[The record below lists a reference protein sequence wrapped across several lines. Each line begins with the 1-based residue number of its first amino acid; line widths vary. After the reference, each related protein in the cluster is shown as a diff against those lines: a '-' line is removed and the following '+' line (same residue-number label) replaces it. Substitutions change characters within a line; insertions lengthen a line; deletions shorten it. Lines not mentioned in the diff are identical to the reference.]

1 MKQTDFAEKREA
13 ARKRREALKDL
24 SYQLKQLAK
33 ETLTNPG
40 EHTVNDLL
48 RKFYAGSGHSDL
60 RTFNEWKEAGYH
72 VRKGE
77 KAILLW
83 ATPKPSKQSKEAA
96 KSAGKDEEEAKDDF
110 FPVAYLFS
118 QMQVEAIAN

>member
-1 MKQTDFAEKREA
+1 MKEKDFAEKREA

-24 SYQLKQLAK
+24 SNQLKQLAK
-33 ETLTNPG
+33 ETLINQ
-40 EHTVNDLL
+40 EYTVNDLL

-96 KSAGKDEEEAKDDF
+96 KSAGQNEEDAKDDY